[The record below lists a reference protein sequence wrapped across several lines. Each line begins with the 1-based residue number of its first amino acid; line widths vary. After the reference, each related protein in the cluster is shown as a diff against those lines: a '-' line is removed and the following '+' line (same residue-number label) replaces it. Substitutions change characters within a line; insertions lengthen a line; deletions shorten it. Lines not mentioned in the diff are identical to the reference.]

1 LSGPQAQASKSTLS
15 KNPEGKRSKADM
27 TTKKKVDLL
36 ILTEAIELADWMADA
51 GADEFT
57 QWLAAFLHINKPR
70 KNFTENE
77 IMAAWEDF
85 QAYQA
90 TLPEED

>member
-1 LSGPQAQASKSTLS
+1 LSGPQASKSTLF

-27 TTKKKVDLL
+27 TIKKKVDLSVL
-36 ILTEAIELADWMADA
+36 AEAVELADRMADA

-57 QWLAAFLHINKPR
+57 QWLAAFLHINKHR
-70 KNFTENE
+70 KNLTENE
-77 IMAAWEDF
+77 IMAEWEDF
-85 QAYQA
+85 QAYKE